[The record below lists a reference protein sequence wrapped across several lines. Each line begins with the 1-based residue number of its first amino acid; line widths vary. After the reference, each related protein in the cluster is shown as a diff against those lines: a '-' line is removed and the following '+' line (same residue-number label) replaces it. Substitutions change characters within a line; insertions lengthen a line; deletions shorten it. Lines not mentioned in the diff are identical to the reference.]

1 MRLPTWQP
9 SISHCFF
16 CKIDG
21 MGITQWWS
29 FFSMYA
35 FLKLSAHLRD

>member
-1 MRLPTWQP
+1 MTTIHQP
-9 SISHCFF
+9 LLF

-21 MGITQWWS
+21 MSITQWWS